1 MCSYM
6 PLQEMLKNC
15 FEKDEVQV
23 SQNSLKKIKKQLQKS
38 RLGHENEK

>member
-23 SQNSLKKIKKQLQKS
+23 SQNFLKKMKKIVAK
-38 RLGHENEK
+38 KWTWT